1 MKELGSLHI
10 NLIERLRE
18 GYLRMNL
25 SGGLDVKYNN

>member
-1 MKELGSLHI
+1 MKVLGSLPL
-10 NLIERLRE
+10 NLRGRFRG